1 MAVTDRDILAAESS
15 SGPGLDPALMS
26 SNLSRP
32 EISTRTFHLK
42 FSVLTRPREAI
53 MRGNLSTH
61 HHSYFL
67 LNTSSVPVPCYPYRY
82 HLQASP
88 HREVGTIII
97 SALQTRY
104 QCSKAV
110 TCPRSQ
116 RLEAVLHLEPHSS
129 SSVATSWEPT
139 PRPAWCLLVLQTA
152 SRDYLKLSQVSSQH
166 TLTPG
171 CC

>member
-1 MAVTDRDILAAESS
+1 
-15 SGPGLDPALMS
+15 
-26 SNLSRP
+26 
-32 EISTRTFHLK
+32 
-42 FSVLTRPREAI
+42 

-139 PRPAWCLLVLQTA
+139 PRPAWCLSPGPPDCLQRLSEAEPGQQPTHSDSRLLLGLTWPRRDMTFSMSCLQQWSPGLHQSRPEALV
-152 SRDYLKLSQVSSQH
+152 RESSSWK
-166 TLTPG
+166 
-171 CC
+171 